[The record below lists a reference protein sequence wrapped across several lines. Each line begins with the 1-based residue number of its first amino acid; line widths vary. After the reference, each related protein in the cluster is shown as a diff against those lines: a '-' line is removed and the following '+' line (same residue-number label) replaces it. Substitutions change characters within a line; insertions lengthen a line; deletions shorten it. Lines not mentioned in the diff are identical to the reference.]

1 MSRLYKRGN
10 VYWFDFRINGIRY
23 RQSTGQTKRRDAED
37 FLHDEREKAK
47 TGECAGTKKI
57 KDCTVTVLAAEYS
70 KWVKFQKSYG
80 SKRFFIKHIVETFGN
95 LRVRDLNARIVE
107 QWQTMR
113 LERRKPAT
121 INRITSCLRHMITQG
136 QKWEMVDEET
146 AKRVKSVKLLKEDN
160 KRLRFLTLEECHRL
174 IDCCQEHLKPI
185 VTIALH
191 TGMRRG
197 EILGLKWEQ
206 VDLKHGFIL
215 LDISKNGERRE
226 IPINTTLEYLFKEIP
241 RSVESM
247 YVFAGKNGNPLTD
260 IKNSFHAALKNA
272 GILDFRFHDL
282 RHTFASHL
290 VMAGVD
296 LTSVKELLGHKDI
309 TMTLRY
315 SHLAPGHKRKAVQ
328 VLDRIMEKDED
339 MVLNNGHNLDTIL
352 EKNQNGDC
360 PKSLEEMVGATG
372 FEPATS

>member
-1 MSRLYKRGN
+1 MSRLYKRGKI
-10 VYWFDFRINGIRY
+10 YWFDFQINGTRY
-23 RQSTGQTKRRDAED
+23 RKSTGKTKRRDAED
-37 FLHDEREKAK
+37 IFHAEREKAK
-47 TGECAGTKKI
+47 TGECAGTRKI
-57 KDCTVTVLAAEYS
+57 KDCTVAVLADEYS

-80 SKRFFIKHIVETFGN
+80 SKRFFIKHIVETFGH

-113 LERRKPAT
+113 LEHRKPAT
-121 INRITSCLRHMITQG
+121 VNRITSCLRHMITQG

-174 IDCCQEHLKPI
+174 IDCCQKHLKPI

-197 EILGLKWEQ
+197 EILSLKWEQ

-241 RSVESM
+241 HSAESM

-260 IKNSFHAALKNA
+260 IKNSFHAALSKA

-328 VLDRIMEKDED
+328 VLDRIMDKKKDED
-339 MVLNNGHNLDTIL
+339 LYKWYNSGTKPND
-352 EKNQNGDC
+352 NQDDDC
-360 PKSLEEMVGATG
+360 PKSLEVMVGATG

>member
-10 VYWFDFRINGIRY
+10 VYWFDFRINGVRY
-23 RQSTGQTKRRDAED
+23 RQSTGKTRRRDAED
-37 FLHDEREKAK
+37 VFHAEREKA
-47 TGECAGTKKI
+47 TAGESVGTKRI
-57 KDCTVTVLAAEYS
+57 KDCKVAVLADEYS

-107 QWQTMR
+107 QWQTKR
-113 LERRKPAT
+113 LENRKPAT

-146 AKRVKSVKLLKEDN
+146 AKRVKSVRLLKEDN
-160 KRLRFLTLEECHRL
+160 KRLRFLSLEECHRL
-174 IDCCQEHLKPI
+174 IDCCQEHLRPI

-197 EILGLKWEQ
+197 EIFSLKWEQ
-206 VDLKHGFIL
+206 VDLEHGFIL

-226 IPINTTLEYLFKEIP
+226 IPINTTLEYLFKDLP
-241 RSVESM
+241 HSVESM

-260 IKNSFHAALKNA
+260 IKNSFHAALKKA

-339 MVLNNGHNLDTIL
+339 VVLNNGHNLDTVL

-360 PKSLEEMVGATG
+360 PKSLEVMVGATG

>member
-1 MSRLYKRGN
+1 MSRLYKREN
-10 VYWFDFRINGIRY
+10 VYWFDFQINGTRY
-23 RQSTGQTKRRDAED
+23 RKSTGKTKRREAED
-37 FLHDEREKAK
+37 VFHAEREKAK
-47 TGECAGTKKI
+47 TGECAGTREI
-57 KDCTVTVLAAEYS
+57 KDCTVAVLADEYS

-80 SKRFFIKHIVETFGN
+80 SKRFFIKHIVETFGH

-107 QWQTMR
+107 QWQTKR
-113 LERRKPAT
+113 LEHRKPAT
-121 INRITSCLRHMITQG
+121 VNRITSCLRHMITQG

-160 KRLRFLTLEECHRL
+160 KRLRFLTLEECQRL
-174 IDCCQEHLKPI
+174 IECCQEHLKPI

-197 EILGLKWEQ
+197 EVLSLKWEQ

-241 RSVESM
+241 HIAGSA

-260 IKNSFHAALKNA
+260 IKHSFHTALKDA

-290 VMAGVD
+290 VMAGID

-328 VLDRIMEKDED
+328 VLDRIMDKKEEED
-339 MVLNNGHNLDTIL
+339 YINGTIL
-352 EKNQNGDC
+352 AQFQKKPTLQ
-360 PKSLEEMVGATG
+360 KS
-372 FEPATS
+372 